1 MYKGSITLHVA
12 CGSSFDGLV
21 KVFGLSFGV
30 PRKPPHKKQRQLYKR
45 RRNSTVLDP

>member
-12 CGSSFDGLV
+12 CASSFDGLV

-30 PRKPPHKKQRQLYKR
+30 PRKPPHKKTKTTLQK
-45 RRNSTVLDP
+45 NSTFLDP